1 MHISMHFSTLKTM
14 HNESAHSQPW
24 EEAESARVHRAHPGP
39 QEMLSA
45 KDILHRI
52 FSDCGEW
59 GLLSLVEVGWLL
71 FVVVS
76 LAAEHTL

>member
-24 EEAESARVHRAHPGP
+24 EEAESAQVHRTHSGP

-45 KDILHRI
+45 KDMQTSMRL
-52 FSDCGEW
+52 G
-59 GLLSLVEVGWLL
+59 GTVYNAPSLGIPT
-71 FVVVS
+71 
-76 LAAEHTL
+76 AR

>member
-45 KDILHRI
+45 KDMQT
-52 FSDCGEW
+52 SM
-59 GLLSLVEVGWLL
+59 SLGGTVYDTP
-71 FVVVS
+71 S
-76 LAAEHTL
+76 LGIPTAC